1 MIHSMT
7 GYGSAKGASGNLDIT
22 VELKS
27 VNNRYLDCVI
37 RLPRG
42 YASVEETL
50 KTVIQQK
57 VSRGKMEVYVTIDA
71 SRADDVVV
79 KVNGPLADAYVA
91 AFQELAL
98 REGLKNDL
106 TASQLSRY
114 PDIFLMEKKE
124 ADVDAIGK
132 DIAAVLE
139 TALED
144 FCAMRQREGEKLYRD
159 LQNGLSH
166 IEELTALVEQ
176 RSPQV
181 VEEYRKRLE
190 NRLRTI
196 LEDRN
201 IEEAR
206 LVTEAAIFAD
216 KVAVAEETVRM
227 RSHIS
232 QFRALLESD
241 GPIGKKC
248 DFIIQEMNREAN
260 TTGSKGND
268 AEMAKLVVELKSE
281 IEKLR
286 EQIQN
291 VE

>member
-42 YASVEETL
+42 YAAVEETL
-50 KTVIQQK
+50 KSVIQQR
-57 VSRGKMEVYVTIDA
+57 VNRGKLEVYVTIDA
-71 SRADDVVV
+71 SRADDVAV
-79 KVNGPLADAYVA
+79 KVNGPLADAYTA
-91 AFQELAL
+91 AYAELAA

-106 TASQLSRY
+106 TAGALARF
-114 PDIFLMEKKE
+114 PDIFLREKKE
-124 ADVDAIGK
+124 ADVETIGK
-132 DIAAVLE
+132 DIAGVFSA
-139 TALED
+139 ALDD
-144 FCAMRQREGEKLYRD
+144 FCGMRRREGEKLYRD
-159 LQNGLSH
+159 LQSGLTRV
-166 IEELTALVEQ
+166 EELTGLVEE
-176 RSPQV
+176 RSPKI
-181 VEEYRKRLE
+181 VEEYRARLE
-190 NRLRTI
+190 NRLRTV

-201 IEEAR
+201 IDEAR
-206 LVTEAAIFAD
+206 IVTEAAIFAD

-227 RSHIS
+227 RSHIA
-232 QFRALLESD
+232 QFRALLETD
-241 GPIGKKC
+241 VPIGKKC

-268 AEMAKLVVELKSE
+268 AAMAKLVVELKSE

-286 EQIQN
+286 EQSQN

>member
-42 YASVEETL
+42 YAAVEEGL
-50 KTVIQQK
+50 KNEIQK
-57 VSRGKMEVYVTIDA
+57 RVNRGKVEVYVTVDS

-79 KVNGPLADAYVA
+79 KVNGPLADAYTA
-91 AFQELAL
+91 AYAELAA
-98 REGLKNDL
+98 RENLKNDL
-106 TASQLSRY
+106 TAGALARF
-114 PDIFLMEKKE
+114 PDVFLMEKKE
-124 ADVDAIGK
+124 ADVEAIGK
-132 DIAAVLE
+132 DIAGVLSA
-139 TALED
+139 ALDD
-144 FCAMRQREGEKLYRD
+144 FCSMRLREGEKLYRD
-159 LQNGLSH
+159 LQEGLTR
-166 IEELTALVEQ
+166 IESLTGMVET
-176 RSPQV
+176 RSPRV
-181 VEEYRKRLE
+181 VEEYRQRLE

-196 LEDRN
+196 LDDRN
-201 IEEAR
+201 VDEAR

-232 QFRALLESD
+232 QFRSLLES
-241 GPIGKKC
+241 GVPVGKKC

-260 TTGSKGND
+260 TMGSKGND